1 MIIYFL
7 FLAVSALGI
16 FMLYRK
22 YERDLAFIAADDK
35 IRNKHFFAV
44 AMNSIKDQTVA
55 MWRMY
60 VLNYTLRFTEK
71 RLRVVRIIILKIERF
86 LFRAAHA
93 MHRIAEKHSNGNN
106 GGNGDHTH

>member
-44 AMNSIKDQTVA
+44 AMNSIKDQNVA
-55 MWRMY
+55 
-60 VLNYTLRFTEK
+60 L
-71 RLRVVRIIILKIERF
+71 
-86 LFRAAHA
+86 
-93 MHRIAEKHSNGNN
+93 
-106 GGNGDHTH
+106 